1 MDIFAQV
8 LDVLPALQQ
17 GIMVAV
23 QPHNLAL
30 AVIGVIVGLFVGAL
44 PGLGSVNGVAI
55 LLPFTFVINEA
66 TPDPASPMIFLAAI
80 YYGAMYGG
88 AISSITLGI
97 PGASTAVA
105 TTFDG
110 RPMALQGNADR
121 ALVTAAIASFIGG
134 TIATVF
140 FSIFAPALSSVA
152 LDFGNPEIFAL
163 MLLAFA
169 TFIGLGGDDIPKT
182 MFSIFFGL
190 LLATVGFDTISG
202 EPRLIFFNEREQTA
216 VLEALGSADA
226 AASVPIFNSVGW
238 FSRGI
243 QFLVLAIGVY
253 GIGEMLWTINES
265 RYKVT
270 MTETKISFSRI
281 MRGIVGM
288 KDAWKGTMIGS
299 LLGFFVGILPAAGA
313 TPGSLMSY
321 GVAKMTSRDP
331 KSYGQGNP
339 DGVAAPEAANNSAS
353 TGAMLPMMTL
363 GIPGSPTTAVL
374 LAGMVIWGL
383 EPGPRLFEDRPEFVW
398 PLIGSFYISNIV
410 AVLVN
415 LAFIPLFLWVLR
427 MPFTIL
433 APVIFVLSVIGTY
446 AAYDNMYDVWLMVLF
461 GLGAYM
467 LRILDYPLA
476 PAVLAVVLGGTAEQ
490 KLRQSLLLS
499 DGDFGVFY
507 NPFFDRDGKG
517 QEWWIAPITTWIAVI
532 LIALPIVIWAV
543 RKMRGAD
550 KVVD

>member
-1 MDIFAQV
+1 MDVFAQL
-8 LDVLPALQQ
+8 LDGIVIALQ
-17 GIMVAV
+17 
-23 QPHNLAL
+23 PTNLGL
-30 AVIGVIVGLFVGAL
+30 AILGVVIGLFVGAM

-55 LLPFTFVINEA
+55 LLPFTFVIQDWTGSA
-66 TPDPASPMIFLAAI
+66 TAPMIFLAAI

-121 ALVTAAIASFIGG
+121 ALVTAAVASFIGG
-134 TIATVF
+134 TVANIF
-140 FSIFAPALSSVA
+140 FTGFAPALSSVA

-182 MFSIFFGL
+182 IFSICFGL
-190 LLATVGFDTISG
+190 VMATVGFDIISG
-202 EPRLIFFNEREQTA
+202 EPRLQFGDPLDLFESTA
-216 VLEALGSADA
+216 
-226 AASVPIFNSVGW
+226 GW
-238 FSRGI
+238 IDTTGFSHGI
-243 QFLVLAIGVY
+243 RFLVLAIGVY
-253 GIGEMLWTINES
+253 GIGEMIWTINTT

-270 MTETKISFSRI
+270 MTETTVNFGRVMK
-281 MRGIVGM
+281 GIVGM
-288 KDAWKGTMIGS
+288 KEAWKGTTIGS

-321 GVAKMTSRDP
+321 GVAKMTSRKP
-331 KSYGQGNP
+331 ESYGQGNP

-383 EPGPRLFEDRPEFVW
+383 EPGPRMFEERPEFVW
-398 PLIGSFYISNIV
+398 PLVGSFYISNVV
-410 AVLVN
+410 ALLVN

-427 MPFTIL
+427 TPFTIL
-433 APVIFVLSVIGTY
+433 APVIFVLSVVGTY
-446 AAYDNMYDVWLMVLF
+446 AAYQNMFDVWLMLFF
-461 GLGAYM
+461 GLGAYL

-476 PAVLAVVLGGTAEQ
+476 PAVLAVVLGPIAEP

-499 DGDFGVFY
+499 DGDFAIFY
-507 NPFFDRDGKG
+507 SPFFDRDGKG
-517 QEWWIAPITTWIAVI
+517 QEWWIAPITTWIALALI
-532 LIALPIVIWAV
+532 LLPIILWAS
-543 RKMRGAD
+543 RKMRA
-550 KVVD
+550 KNEVA

>member
-1 MDIFAQV
+1 MDV
-8 LDVLPALQQ
+8 MSLLMSGLWEALQ
-17 GIMVAV
+17 
-23 QPHNLAL
+23 PTNLGL
-30 AVIGVIVGLFVGAL
+30 AFLGVVIGLFVGAM

-55 LLPFTFVINEA
+55 LLPFTFIIQDWTGSVTA
-66 TPDPASPMIFLAAI
+66 PMIFLAAI

-110 RPMALQGNADR
+110 RPMALQGHADK
-121 ALVTAAIASFIGG
+121 ALVTAALASFVGG
-134 TIATVF
+134 TVSTLLF
-140 FSIFAPALSSVA
+140 TGFAPVLASVA

-169 TFIGLGGDDIPKT
+169 TFVGLGGDDIPKT
-182 MFSIFFGL
+182 IISICFGL
-190 LLATVGFDTISG
+190 VMSAVGFDIISG
-202 EPRLIFFNEREQTA
+202 EPRLMFGESTQ
-216 VLEALGSADA
+216 
-226 AASVPIFNSVGW
+226 W

-270 MTETKISFSRI
+270 MTDAKITPGRI
-281 MRGIVGM
+281 WTAI
-288 KDAWKGTMIGS
+288 KAFPQAWKGTTIGS

-313 TPGSLMSY
+313 TPGALMSY
-321 GVAKMTSRDP
+321 GVTKLVSKEPAKFG
-331 KSYGQGNP
+331 KGEI
-339 DGVAAPEAANNSAS
+339 DGIAAPESANNSAS

-383 EPGPRLFEDRPEFVW
+383 QPGPRLFTDQPEFVW
-398 PLIGSFYISNIV
+398 PLIGSFYISNFI
-410 AVLVN
+410 AVVVN
-415 LAFIPLFLWVLR
+415 LAFIPLFLWMLR

-433 APVIFVLSVIGTY
+433 APLIFVLSVVGTY
-446 AAYDNMYDVWLMVLF
+446 AAYQNMYDVWLMLLF
-461 GLGAYM
+461 GLGAYF

-476 PAVLAVVLGGTAEQ
+476 PAVLAIVLGPIAEPT
-490 KLRQSLLLS
+490 LRQSLLLS
-499 DGDFGVFY
+499 DGSWSI
-507 NPFFDRDGKG
+507 FFTRP
-517 QEWWIAPITTWIAVI
+517 IAGPITVIALI
-532 LIALPIVIWAV
+532 LIFLPLLKFLR
-543 RKMRGAD
+543 RKKTA
-550 KVVD
+550 